1 MIRNCKIWIGSIL
14 IFMWITVSGAVPL
27 IMADHYSLNDSLVY
41 EGLGSNGISG
51 MLFLDD
57 STYFFATG
65 YGLSVTTDAGE
76 TFHTYYNNPQAVR
89 YGGVTSITAL
99 GNHLWVAT
107 AFDSI
112 GVEESAAT
120 GNGISYSPDGGKSW
134 RQYPQMTD
142 HPDSIF
148 VLLYG
153 DTLKALP
160 TTVAIDNLTYDMAVH
175 VNSVGDTLLW
185 AASFAGGTRV
195 SRDLGETWRRVVLP
209 PDKLDVL
216 NEASPLDFQLSPV
229 DRPDLGLTGNY
240 NHRAFSVVARRDTV
254 IVGTAGGVNISTD
267 SGKTWRKYT
276 AQNSDLS
283 GNFIVS
289 LHQGKDG
296 TIYASALPAI
306 GAGEFQ
312 SLSFTVRGTFG
323 ALHWENTLRDKRL
336 YNVSTWNNQVFA
348 SSATGLWVSGDRWN
362 WVPMHYPKDNI
373 SGDQLYSDEIYAAN
387 VDPLERLWVGTGDG
401 LAITED
407 NGLNWRIIRKV
418 ASIGPA
424 GDFKISAYPNPFS
437 PGRMNVFTGEGHVR
451 FHVLIPEAGT
461 VSLDVF
467 DFSMTRVKTVL
478 QSASVFPGEQ
488 DFTWNGKNG
497 LNEVVAN
504 GTYFVR
510 AVFHGRGTE
519 KTAWTKVI
527 ILE

>member
-1 MIRNCKIWIGSIL
+1 MIRNCKIWTGSIL
-14 IFMWITVSGAVPL
+14 IFIWITVSSAVPL
-27 IMADHYSLNDSLVY
+27 IIADHYSLNDSLVY

-76 TFHTYYNNPQAVR
+76 TFNTYYNNPEAVR

-120 GNGISYSPDGGKSW
+120 GNGISYSPNGGKSW

-142 HPDSIF
+142 HPDSNF

-175 VNSVGDTLLW
+175 VNSAGDTLLW
-185 AASFAGGTRV
+185 ATSFAGGTRV
-195 SRDLGETWRRVVLP
+195 SRDLGKTWRRVVLP

-216 NEASPLDFQLSPV
+216 NEESPRDFQLSPV
-229 DRPDLGLTGNY
+229 DRPNLGLTGNY

-254 IVGTAGGVNISTD
+254 VVGTAGGVNISTD

-296 TIYASALPAI
+296 TIYASTLPAI

-312 SLSFTVRGTFG
+312 SLSFTARGTFG
-323 ALHWENTLRDKRL
+323 ALYWENTLRNKRL
-336 YNVSTWNNQVFA
+336 YNVSTWKNQVFA

-362 WVPMHYPKDNI
+362 WVPMHYPIDNV
-373 SGDQLYSDEIYAAN
+373 SGDQLYSDEIYVAN

-401 LAITED
+401 LAVTED

-418 ASIGPA
+418 ASIGSA
-424 GDFKISAYPNPFS
+424 GNFKISAYPNPFS
-437 PGRMNVFTGEGHVR
+437 PGRMNVFAGEGHVR

-478 QSASVFPGEQ
+478 QSVSVSPGER

-497 LNEVVAN
+497 LNEIVAN

-510 AVFHGRGTE
+510 AVFHGRGIE